1 MNKPLVSVIVLSY
14 NSRRYIERCLDTL
27 VDQDY
32 PNMEIFV
39 IVNGSADGSRE
50 LIKERYGRHRK
61 VRLLEPAENLWYSR
75 GNNLGIAES
84 RGEYILALNQDTVLS
99 PNFVSLLAAALLANP
114 RLSSSSGELLHY
126 T

>member
-50 LIKERYGRHRK
+50 LIKERYGRPRK
-61 VRLLEPAENLWYSR
+61 VP
-75 GNNLGIAES
+75 
-84 RGEYILALNQDTVLS
+84 
-99 PNFVSLLAAALLANP
+99 PP
-114 RLSSSSGELLHY
+114 
-126 T
+126 